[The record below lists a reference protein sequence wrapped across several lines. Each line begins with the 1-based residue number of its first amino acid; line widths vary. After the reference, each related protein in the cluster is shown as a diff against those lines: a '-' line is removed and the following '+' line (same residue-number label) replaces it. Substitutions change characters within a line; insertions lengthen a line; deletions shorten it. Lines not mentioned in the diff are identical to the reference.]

1 MYFTT
6 HLSCGLFCGALTKN
20 SLGALCLGLV
30 SHAALDMIPHHD
42 YDSVGGAAV
51 DIASGLVIL
60 SAMQTLFPG
69 LSGPLLWG
77 AIGGTIPDLEV
88 ALRRIFPRY
97 KLRRLFPSHSGLL
110 PHPQREFPKGVLVQ
124 FAIIAVCLF
133 FCFSLGR

>member
-69 LSGPLLWG
+69 LSGPAPL
-77 AIGGTIPDLEV
+77 GGHWRDYTRSRGGFEANLSRVQAQAP
-88 ALRRIFPRY
+88 FP
-97 KLRRLFPSHSGLL
+97 K
-110 PHPQREFPKGVLVQ
+110 PQRTSTPSSEGVPQ
-124 FAIIAVCLF
+124 RRTCAVCHHRCLSVF
-133 FCFSLGR
+133 LL